1 MLETNVS
8 DGGSLASMG
17 NREALLDGAER
28 CLVDKG
34 YARTTARD
42 IASAAGVSLAAI
54 GYHYGSKE
62 ELLKQALRRSLGKW
76 GDEVG
81 QVLRP
86 REYSI
91 EWNARQFAATWQRV
105 VDSFEQSAK
114 LWAVQFE
121 LLSVLEREPE
131 LRESFATETRHA
143 RVALAEMFG
152 AITEDEEEAE
162 KIGALYQAILAGLAA
177 QWLADP
183 RTVPSGSD
191 LLEAVKLIALDLL
204 PEPR

>member
-1 MLETNVS
+1 
-8 DGGSLASMG
+8 MG

-34 YARTTARD
+34 YTRTTARD

-62 ELLKQALRRSLGKW
+62 ELLKEALRRSLGKW

-86 REYSI
+86 REYTI
-91 EWNARQFAATWQRV
+91 EWNNRQFSDTWQRV
-105 VDSFEQSAK
+105 VDSFEHSGK
-114 LWAVQFE
+114 LWAVHFE
-121 LLSVLEREPE
+121 LLSLLEREPE
-131 LRESFATETRHA
+131 LRESFAAETRQA
-143 RVALAEMFG
+143 RVVLAELLG
-152 AITEDEEEAE
+152 AITEDDEEAE
-162 KIGALYQAILAGLAA
+162 KIGALYQVMLAGLAA

-183 RTVPSGSD
+183 RDMPSGQD
-191 LLEAVKLIALDLL
+191 LLDAVRLVALDLL
-204 PEPR
+204 PDRG